1 MLDCGEG
8 TYGQLVRFYGPKE
21 VETILGKLRAVFISH
36 LHADHHIG
44 LVGLLKGRKRALPQS
59 SVYLIAP
66 KQIMSWLKLYHY
78 CFEPVLQEFV
88 LVPNGDLVRLLHT
101 YPVMGV
107 AVGHKVL
114 NCRITEQ

>member
-21 VETILGKLRAVFISH
+21 VDTVLGKLRAVFISH

-44 LVGLLKGRKRALPQS
+44 LVGLLKGRKRTLPQS

-78 CFEPVLQEFV
+78 SFEPVLQEFV
-88 LVPNGDLVRLLHT
+88 LVPNGDLVRLLHP
-101 YPVMGV
+101 YPVTDI
-107 AVGHKVL
+107 AVGPQSAVL
-114 NCRITEQ
+114 